1 MFLVRFSYDF
11 RPVDREA
18 ALTFIRREIA
28 AAHDFGLPARLLVP
42 LTRGQGGASMHFEV
56 ELQSLDQLETFRQRG
71 AGSQDQTEDWMRA
84 FSEILTSPPATEIMR
99 IIE

>member
-1 MFLVRFSYDF
+1 
-11 RPVDREA
+11 
-18 ALTFIRREIA
+18 
-28 AAHDFGLPARLLVP
+28 
-42 LTRGQGGASMHFEV
+42 MHSEV
-56 ELQSLDQLETFRQRG
+56 ELQSLDQLETSHQRG

>member
-28 AAHDFGLPARLLVP
+28 AAQGFGLPARLLVP
-42 LTRGQGGASMHFEV
+42 LTRAQGGASMHFEV